1 MLLLNAVLPTSFFGC
16 VPLPPLYTSKREM
29 VYFSW
34 QGNKK
39 IGGTHIYT
47 YTDTKKRGFQIPGVY
62 PHMKEK
68 FPNLHLLYN
77 HGEQAQP
84 PLA

>member
-1 MLLLNAVLPTSFFGC
+1 MQFC
-16 VPLPPLYTSKREM
+16 PLPFLDVFPFHPSILQKGKWSISHGKATRKL
-29 VYFSW
+29 VA
-34 QGNKK
+34 
-39 IGGTHIYT
+39 HIYT